1 MSVELMQTLSVVA
14 FALAGVMLVVAVVLF
29 FVLNIPRVFGE
40 VSGSTAK
47 KAIED
52 IRKQNET
59 TGNKAYK
66 PSPVNQQR
74 GKITEKISSHGS
86 SKSKN
91 KDVTVSVGTAQLK
104 EMNAADTSSETVMLE
119 NETAVLASEAGET
132 SVLENTSGQNDFGI
146 TGPLFSD
153 RDTFEQI
160 PSSGNVTVEYEIC
173 FVGSNEII
181 G

>member
-14 FALAGVMLVVAVVLF
+14 FALAGVMLVVAIVLF

-86 SKSKN
+86 SKDKDKN
-91 KDVTVSVGTAQLK
+91 VTVSVGTAQLK
-104 EMNAADTSSETVMLE
+104 GTPAADKSSETVILG
-119 NETAVLASEAGET
+119 NETSVLTSEANET
-132 SVLENTSGQNDFGI
+132 SVLENTSAQNEFGI
-146 TGPLFSD
+146 TDSLVTDPAGL
-153 RDTFEQI
+153 EQI
-160 PSSGNVTVEYEIC
+160 PFSGNITVEYEIC